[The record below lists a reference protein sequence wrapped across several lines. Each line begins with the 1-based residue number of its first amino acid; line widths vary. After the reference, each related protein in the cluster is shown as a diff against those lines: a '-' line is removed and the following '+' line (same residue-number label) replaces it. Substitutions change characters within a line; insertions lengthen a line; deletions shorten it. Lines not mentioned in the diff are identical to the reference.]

1 MIQNL
6 LPVLRELGLVTIF
19 WDVNVTSVGSRFDP
33 DGRLLD
39 ESFLPRIEKFL
50 DELLWMA
57 VTLRHGR
64 DSIPLGSAT

>member
-1 MIQNL
+1 
-6 LPVLRELGLVTIF
+6 
-19 WDVNVTSVGSRFDP
+19 VNVTSIGSRFDA

-57 VTLRHGR
+57 ATLRHGR